1 MAIKG
6 AIRIEVEHDT
16 VFPAGALFLSVDRQ
30 PDYERRGK
38 GDDQARDK
46 ESGER
51 VWVVKVMDEDPEAR
65 QSEVRVKVT
74 APHMP
79 VPPAPQVEGFPPRV
93 EFVGLTLTPYLDS
106 SRRCSAE
113 RCQSRQAYSL
123 RATGIREPG
132 SGVRKPERAAAN
144 GGTGG

>member
-6 AIRIEVEHDT
+6 AIRIEVEHET
-16 VFPAGALFLSVDRQ
+16 VFPAGVLLLSVDRQ
-30 PDYERRGK
+30 IDFERRGK

-51 VWVVKVMDEDPEAR
+51 VWVVKVMDQDPEAR

-74 APHMP
+74 SPHMP

-93 EFVGLTLTPYLDS
+93 EFVDLTLTPYLDS
-106 SRRCSAE
+106 SRRCSAD
-113 RCQSRQAYSL
+113 RCGSRQAYSL
-123 RATGIREPG
+123 RATGIREPAR
-132 SGVRKPERAAAN
+132 GVRKSERASAT